1 MTAMQQI
8 SEPET
13 NPMVT
18 AVATQAI
25 SNTHVG
31 IRVGS
36 KLSLASLRTRSS
48 VCYDVDFTP
57 PGA

>member
-36 KLSLASLRTRSS
+36 KPQDAFKRLL
-48 VCYDVDFTP
+48 
-57 PGA
+57 